1 MIEVNRLEF
10 NYPRGGFRLRV
21 EELRIAEGE
30 RVAITGPSG
39 LGKTTLLHLIA
50 GILEPESGSIRVSGI
65 ELAGLPAGERQDL
78 RLLKL
83 GLVFQELEL
92 LEHLDLLDNVLL
104 PFRLTHFLQIGQ
116 GEKER
121 ARHLLT
127 EMGLGGKVRRFP
139 GQLSQGERQRVALAR
154 ALVTGPALILCDEPT
169 GNLDAETRDRVSELL
184 FGYASSSGSTLLV
197 VTHDPEL
204 EGSFERSVDIR
215 EFT

>member
-65 ELAGLPAGERQDL
+65 EMAGLPAGERQDL

-104 PFRLTHFLQIGQ
+104 PFRLTHFLKLGS
-116 GEKER
+116 GERER

-127 EMGLGGKVRRFP
+127 EMGLGEKVRRFP
-139 GQLSQGERQRVALAR
+139 GHLSQGERQRVALAR
-154 ALVTGPALILCDEPT
+154 ALVTGPALILGDEPT
-169 GNLDAETRDRVSELL
+169 GNLDSETRDRVSDLL